1 MATIST
7 SGISA
12 LQVIKSEHL
21 LRIINALNGV
31 VSNDIKIS
39 GSLANGDS
47 NTATNYSHAEG
58 NLTLAV
64 NNSHAEGSETIASG
78 QYSHA
83 EGYTFFGDSGDQ
95 FTQATGIGAHAE
107 GRGTWA
113 KGDGSHAEGASTG
126 NGVDTDYILTASG
139 SYSHAEGAST
149 LSLGVYSHAEGY
161 FTTTIGIASHAEGRQ
176 TTASADYSH
185 AEGLSITGI
194 SGGSLR
200 ALGYG
205 SHAEGYNTIT
215 YGTGSHAEGYFTIAS
230 GSYSHAEGGL
240 THTKGFAS
248 HAEGNST
255 SASGDYSHAEGLGTV
270 ALGTYQHVQG
280 QFNISSSDTSAFI
293 HGNGTS
299 TSNRSN
305 LIFAS
310 GSEVQ
315 VTGSLSVSGTLRVGP
330 TTVLGAPT
338 YGVTPQ
344 AILAFSS
351 STAGGGTLDLRN
363 TSTDIAAGEFLGTI
377 QFSGKDD
384 QSVAY
389 SMVQIRA
396 TANYAPN
403 AGDSGGG
410 NLKFYT
416 SPGIGGNPPYE
427 RMAISASGLVNMT
440 SGLVVTGSTTINN
453 ILTLVPT
460 SSLPIGQPTGS
471 FIVSGSGANC
481 KPYFYNGTTWTALF

>member
-1 MATIST
+1 MSIS
-7 SGISA
+7 
-12 LQVIKSEHL
+12 
-21 LRIINALNGV
+21 
-31 VSNDIKIS
+31 
-39 GSLANGDS
+39 
-47 NTATNYSHAEG
+47 
-58 NLTLAV
+58 
-64 NNSHAEGSETIASG
+64 
-78 QYSHA
+78 
-83 EGYTFFGDSGDQ
+83 FG
-95 FTQATGIGAHAE
+95 
-107 GRGTWA
+107 
-113 KGDGSHAEGASTG
+113 
-126 NGVDTDYILTASG
+126 L
-139 SYSHAEGAST
+139 
-149 LSLGVYSHAEGY
+149 
-161 FTTTIGIASHAEGRQ
+161 
-176 TTASADYSH
+176 
-185 AEGLSITGI
+185 

-205 SHAEGYNTIT
+205 SHAEGYNTVT
-215 YGTGSHAEGYFTIAS
+215 FGTSSHAEGYYTTASGNFSHAEGSGSLALGTGSHAEGNRTTASGDFSHTEGLSISFGVSGGSLKALGYGSHAEGYNTVTFGSASHAEGYFTTAS
-230 GSYSHAEGGL
+230 GDYSHAEGYG
-240 THTKGFAS
+240 TTASGSAS
-248 HAEGNST
+248 HAEGYYT
-255 SASGDYSHAEGLGTV
+255 TASGDYSHAEGLGTV
-270 ALGTYQHVQG
+270 ASGSYQHVQG
-280 QFNISSSDTSAFI
+280 QYNISSSAQSAFI
-293 HGNGTS
+293 VGNGTS
-299 TSNRSN
+299 ISARSN

-416 SPGIGGNPPYE
+416 SPGFGGNPPYE

-460 SSLPIGQPTGS
+460 SSLPTGQPTGS